1 MLSLAGIPLTAGF
14 FGKYYLFTVAFA
26 QYKPLVIIAILN
38 SAISIYYYF
47 RVIINMWFKES
58 EHHAFE
64 LTNVP
69 LYTLVLSITS
79 IAIIAIGIFPSLVIE
94 LFW

>member
-1 MLSLAGIPLTAGF
+1 
-14 FGKYYLFTVAFA
+14 
-26 QYKPLVIIAILN
+26 
-38 SAISIYYYF
+38 
-47 RVIINMWFKES
+47 MWFKES
-58 EHHAFE
+58 DHHAFE